1 MRRSGEWEGA
11 VSRAEGVEGVSRGAD
26 KPYQL
31 KLQLTVVNAYSI
43 AQVRELFFITDAN
56 ATRYCRV

>member
-1 MRRSGEWEGA
+1 MVSSG
-11 VSRAEGVEGVSRGAD
+11 EGVEGVGRGAD

-31 KLQLTVVNAYSI
+31 KLQLTVANAYSI
-43 AQVRELFFITDAN
+43 AQLRELFFITDAN